1 MSLKIE
7 KRLQSIGLFFH
18 EPENREVITV
28 HWTVFFAI
36 AFSYS

>member
-7 KRLQSIGLFFH
+7 KRLQSSGLFFH
-18 EPENREVITV
+18 EPENREAIKVQRTV
-28 HWTVFFAI
+28 FAI

>member
-7 KRLQSIGLFFH
+7 KRLRSIGLFFN
-18 EPENREVITV
+18 EPENREAITV
-28 HWTVFFAI
+28 HWTVFAI